1 MLRLFSDIFATF
13 QKDPQ
18 SLYEDID
25 IPESVP
31 LGSDGLDYS
40 VYEVL
45 EAENFDLWTP
55 GVIQGGMD
63 RRAKVVK
70 RRGRTIKQTKAHD
83 IDNEFIVSF
92 IIVPIHSF

>member
-1 MLRLFSDIFATF
+1 MDTLGSGS
-13 QKDPQ
+13 P
-18 SLYEDID
+18 
-25 IPESVP
+25 VP
-31 LGSDGLDYS
+31 LGYDGLDYS

-70 RRGRTIKQTKAHD
+70 RRGRTVKQTKAHD
-83 IDNEFIVSF
+83 IENEFIVSF
-92 IIVPIHSF
+92 IIFYHFHSFLSSFHFFCHFHL